1 MWQYRDR
8 WLCCTGNLP
17 SLPTLDFI
25 LAPSCTWEDVK
36 HTSTYTASSMYFP
49 RNRCPGPSF
58 RPGGLPSYLADEP
71 EREGDVVPGSGL
83 RPIGSGSSKVPVSW
97 SMAQKGTGE
106 THTSGRHTHPHSVG
120 WDTTRRGQ
128 SRILLSLVLG
138 HEPLLTRSKGQ
149 YQRKQVH
156 VSSEVIYCSG
166 VRDKRR

>member
-1 MWQYRDR
+1 MSSTPAHTQPAP
-8 WLCCTGNLP
+8 CTFP
-17 SLPTLDFI
+17 
-25 LAPSCTWEDVK
+25 E
-36 HTSTYTASSMYFP
+36 TAAL
-49 RNRCPGPSF
+49 GH
-58 RPGGLPSYLADEP
+58 L
-71 EREGDVVPGSGL
+71 SGL
-83 RPIGSGSSKVPVSW
+83 VVCPLTWQTNLRERAMWSLGVVSGLLDQEVLRSLLAGVW
-97 SMAQKGTGE
+97 LRKGLA
-106 THTSGRHTHPHSVG
+106 RHTHQVGMASQIPHSVG